1 MMPRPPNSSRSER
14 EGGRN
19 GTGSDGGDEN
29 GDNRIDENG
38 NQSTNVTSPPGSTS
52 SRSSA
57 RPNSGLRS
65 LIGSRNGS
73 SPFRP
78 IPPVDT
84 RQQYKGF
91 PFIFATDA
99 YHCTETVYGNENGDC
114 IRYLK
119 PIHRGQRMD
128 SLPPIRL
135 PYFFTGF
142 SWTDVDGQQCSVS
155 LLRRMALRNPQLTNK
170 DVPCQTL

>member
-1 MMPRPPNSSRSER
+1 MMPRPRSSGPSEW
-14 EGGRN
+14 EGSGR
-19 GTGSDGGDEN
+19 GSGNDRGIGDGA
-29 GDNRIDENG
+29 NRIDASG
-38 NQSTNVTSPPGSTS
+38 NQFTNATSRPGSTS
-52 SRSSA
+52 LHFSA
-57 RPNSGLRS
+57 RADSGPGS
-65 LIGSRNGS
+65 FVGSRNGS

-78 IPPVDT
+78 PPPVDA
-84 RQQYKGF
+84 RQRYEGF

-99 YHCTETVYGNENGDC
+99 YHCTRIVYGNENGDC

-142 SWTDVDGQQCSVS
+142 NWKDVDGQQCSVS
-155 LLRRMALRNPQLTNK
+155 LLHSMGLWN
-170 DVPCQTL
+170 